1 MLRRGTVLASLAAIL
16 MALPAPAA
24 DEPEAAHRRFE
35 LGLRY
40 TLMMAGG
47 EPAND
52 MPYIGV
58 VFRYAMNERWGIGAA
73 VDKVEFDFEAPA
85 GYLGLQQDSS
95 VPTEDSK
102 IKGQQFSVW
111 VDRQYGKAPS
121 HLRWFWSG
129 GLGFTSPSASDA
141 RGPLEGGGTFDIQT
155 DVGTELIPTFAG
167 GARWILGERWVFE
180 LAGRL
185 DYHVADWTLRD
196 QVSGNTATVGGY
208 LAYGA
213 HLAVAVRF

>member
-1 MLRRGTVLASLAAIL
+1 MLRSRTLLTSLAVIL
-16 MALPAPAA
+16 FALPARAA
-24 DEPEAAHRRFE
+24 DEPASRRFD

-40 TLMMAGG
+40 AMLVAGG

-52 MPYIGV
+52 MPYVGV
-58 VFRYAMNERWGIGAA
+58 VFRYAVSEHWRIGAA

-85 GYLGLQQDSS
+85 VYFGLQQDPS
-95 VPTEDSK
+95 VPTIDSK

-111 VDRQYGKAPS
+111 VDREYGKAPTR
-121 HLRWFWSG
+121 LRWFWSG
-129 GLGFTSPSASDA
+129 GLGFTAPSASDA
-141 RGPLEGGGTFDIQT
+141 SGPLEGGGSFDIQT
-155 DVGTELIPTFAG
+155 DVGTEIIPTFAG

-185 DYHVADWTLRD
+185 DYHFADWTLRD
-196 QVSGNTATVGGY
+196 QVSGTTATVGGY

-213 HLAVAVRF
+213 QVSVAVRF

>member
-1 MLRRGTVLASLAAIL
+1 MLRTCTFVASLVAIL
-16 MALPAPAA
+16 LARPVQAA
-24 DEPEAAHRRFE
+24 AEPQVASRRFD

-52 MPYIGV
+52 MPYVGLL
-58 VFRYAMNERWGIGAA
+58 FRYAMNDRWSIGAS

-85 GYLGLQQDSS
+85 VYLGLQQDSS
-95 VPTEDSK
+95 IPTEDSK
-102 IKGQQFSVW
+102 VKGQQFAVW

-129 GLGFTSPSASDA
+129 GVGFTAPSASDA

-155 DVGTELIPTFAG
+155 DIGTEIIPSFAG
-167 GARWILGERWVFE
+167 GARWILDDRWVFE

-196 QVSGNTATVGGY
+196 RVSGNTATVGGY

-213 HLAVAVRF
+213 YVAVAVRF